1 MITFEAF
8 FKEASFNVAA
18 STSRN
23 TRLPQKST
31 TPVAQTFPVQTQ
43 ATSKGGFPTSRTI
56 QPSRQVQPAASVDS
70 MVDQLIAHPMNRAFA
85 QQPQVA
91 SPQQQVAPAVTQRN
105 VTTASYPVQT
115 TAPTT
120 IAKTAPGQN
129 GRLTASQLAQVEPG
143 HFLTPTAAN
152 SFQQMKAA
160 AAKDGVNLNINN
172 AYRSYE
178 NQVKMANQYGL
189 YSKGGKAAV
198 PGTSNHGLGKAVD
211 LNVKANPGS
220 FEWLKS
226 NASKYGFYNIPR
238 EPWHWEVRTA

>member
-8 FKEASFNVAA
+8 LKEASFNVAA

-23 TRLPQKST
+23 TKLPQRST
-31 TPVAQTFPVQTQ
+31 TPVAQTFPVQTTQ
-43 ATSKGGFPTSRTI
+43 
-56 QPSRQVQPAASVDS
+56 QPVQPV
-70 MVDQLIAHPMNRAFA
+70 VP
-85 QQPQVA
+85 
-91 SPQQQVAPAVTQRN
+91 PAVTQQN
-105 VTTASYPVQT
+105 IPTSNIVPATQAQPAAAPAQPA
-115 TAPTT
+115 APTT
-120 IAKTAPGQN
+120 IARTAPGQN
-129 GRLTASQLAQVEPG
+129 GRLTAGQLAQVEPG

-220 FEWLKS
+220 FEWLKN

>member
-8 FKEASFNVAA
+8 LKEASFNVAA

-31 TPVAQTFPVQTQ
+31 TPVAQT
-43 ATSKGGFPTSRTI
+43 
-56 QPSRQVQPAASVDS
+56 
-70 MVDQLIAHPMNRAFA
+70 
-85 QQPQVA
+85 
-91 SPQQQVAPAVTQRN
+91 
-105 VTTASYPVQT
+105 YPVQT
-115 TAPTT
+115 TPQPVQPIVPPAVTQQNIPTSNIVPATQAQPAAAPAQPTQPAAPTT

-160 AAKDGVNLNINN
+160 AAKDGVNLNINT

-220 FEWLKS
+220 FEWLKN